1 MAGIKDFAISRPET
15 YLIDPKNIII
25 KDEWNARKDYGN
37 LEELSNSIL
46 ESGLRNPIRIYMEDG
61 KPHLTDGFR
70 RLKAIMNLIEQGHEI
85 KAVRCLYE
93 DKGYNEEKRVLD
105 MLLCNDG
112 KRLEPIEEAN
122 VIQRL
127 VNFGWTQFQVA
138 TKIGKTQG
146 YVCQRLKLLEAPVV
160 VQTALAEGNI
170 TTSAVIDVLN
180 NVPESEQTAVV
191 ELAVETAKANG
202 KKKAGSNEVKEVQTV
217 TVTTQK
223 SKETPAKRMKEWQ
236 KWMEEMSVMYKG
248 HPQYEIMIKLNQ
260 FIKGEIS
267 LIDFS
272 DEIDFEDNGTFEN
285 DYQTESEMMA
295 N

>member
-15 YLIDPKNIII
+15 YMIDPKEITI
-25 KDEWNARKDYGN
+25 KEEWNARKDYGD
-37 LEELSNSIL
+37 LEELANSIL
-46 ESGLRNPIRIYMEDG
+46 ESGLRNPIRIYMDNG
-61 KPHLTDGFR
+61 KPCLTDGFR
-70 RLKAIMNLIEQGHEI
+70 RLKAVLSLIEQGHEI
-85 KAVRCLYE
+85 KAIRCLYE

-138 TKIGKTQG
+138 SKIGKTQG

-160 VQTALAEGNI
+160 VQNALAQGEI

-180 NVPESEQTAVV
+180 NVPEAEQIAVV

-202 KKKAGSNEVKEVQTV
+202 KKKAGSGEVKEVQSSSPTPP
-217 TVTTQK
+217 K
-223 SKETPAKRMKEWQ
+223 NKETPAKRMKEWQ
-236 KWMEEMSVMYKG
+236 RWMEEMSVMYKG
-248 HPQYEIMIKLNQ
+248 HPQYEIMVKLNQ
-260 FIKGEIS
+260 YINGEIS
-267 LIDFS
+267 MLDFS
-272 DEIDFEDNGTFEN
+272 DEIDFEDNGTLET
-285 DYQTESEMMA
+285 DYQTESEMIA